1 MYFNY
6 SEGNLSWQGHSLP
19 TIHEQVKNKLNS
31 EYEYSGP
38 YYLYSEKIL
47 RDKCNLLEEKLPNA
61 TFYYSC
67 KALSNLSLLKIISK
81 YGNFGIDVVSKGELI
96 RAMKA
101 GFSANSIVFAGVGK
115 TKEELEFAVDNNIYS
130 FHIESLDELILLN
143 AVAKSRNTTAHVALR
158 LNPEVEVDTH
168 AYITTGNEKNKFGL
182 SKQDFSQFIN
192 TLDEFEAIELKG
204 LQAHVG
210 SQIKEIG
217 PYINTLKALN
227 SALELL
233 PEKNSSKIEYLSL
246 GGGFGI
252 DYENVLVDDERFSF
266 PFDELQ
272 GKLKQLNDKGMR
284 LCFEPGRQ
292 LTAECGCLITNTLYI
307 KNKKEFKYAIIDTGM
322 TDLLR
327 PALYN
332 SKHKILPFVKRD
344 DQGSYSI
351 AGPICESSDE
361 FISNENFPQIKQ
373 GDLLCISNTGAYGSV
388 MGSNFNSRPYIP
400 EILILA
406 NNSISV
412 IRRPQS
418 YEELLQLEDE
428 FL

>member
-1 MYFNY
+1 MYFTY
-6 SEGNLSWQGHSLP
+6 SEDTLFWQGYSLT

-31 EYEYSGP
+31 EYQYNGP

-47 RDKCNLLEEKLPNA
+47 RDKCSLLEEKLPNA

-67 KALSNLSLLKIISK
+67 KALSNLSLLKVISK

-101 GFSANSIVFAGVGK
+101 GFSTSSIVFAGVGK
-115 TKEELEFAVDNNIYS
+115 TKEELEFALENKIYS

-143 AVAKSRNTTAHVALR
+143 AVARNMKTSAHVALR

-182 SKQDFSQFIN
+182 SKQDFSQLIN
-192 TLDEFEAIELKG
+192 TLDEFDAIELKG

-227 SALELL
+227 NALDML
-233 PEKNSSKIEYLSL
+233 PEKISSKTEYLSL

-252 DYENVLVDDERFSF
+252 DYENVLINDSAFSF
-266 PFDELQ
+266 PFEELQ
-272 GKLKQLNDKGMR
+272 DRLKQSNKNDMK

-322 TDLLR
+322 TDLIR

-332 SKHKILPFVKRD
+332 SQHKILPFMKKENRENF
-344 DQGSYSI
+344 SI

-361 FISNENFPQIKQ
+361 FVSNEKFPQIEQ

-400 EILILA
+400 EMLIRE
-406 NNSISV
+406 NKSISV

-428 FL
+428 LL